1 MGVIIVFFLKESH
14 WLAFHQKISNYG
26 QSPIQA
32 PLCPP
37 TPLKWSL
44 MASFWPLLGSYIDAS
59 WSVPK
64 QYEVNK
70 GVWGR
75 QGLNWKRGRK
85 QDLLPIQS
93 PTIHFS
99 KVIIWS
105 DYFCQSIIIHLI
117 DLSNNEV
124 VGYFIL
130 FPKNL
135 KLIKPKLPFPKR
147 RKL

>member
-1 MGVIIVFFLKESH
+1 
-14 WLAFHQKISNYG
+14 
-26 QSPIQA
+26 
-32 PLCPP
+32 
-37 TPLKWSL
+37 
-44 MASFWPLLGSYIDAS
+44 MASFWHLLGSYIDAS

-93 PTIHFS
+93 PTIHFD